1 MPTIAELVSADR
13 SVRRFAQT
21 PVSAETLRDFVDIAR
36 LVHSGA
42 NHQPLRYALVAS
54 AEACDRVFPHTRW
67 AAGLADWTG
76 PAPDERPTA
85 YIVICRDREG
95 AIAGGLDHG
104 IAAEAIALAATER
117 GLSACMIGA
126 FDGKGVSAALSLD
139 ERYQALLVIALG
151 VAGETVVIETVGA
164 DGSTK
169 YWRDEAGVHHVPKR
183 ALEDVII
190 ATAP

>member
-1 MPTIAELVSADR
+1 VPTIAELVRADR
-13 SVRRFAQT
+13 SVRRFAQE
-21 PVSAETLRDFVDIAR
+21 PIALKVLSELVDIAR

-54 AEACDRVFPHTRW
+54 AEACERVFPHTRW
-67 AAGLADWTG
+67 AAGLAGWNG
-76 PAPDERPTA
+76 PAPTERPTA

-104 IAAEAIALAATER
+104 IAAEVIALAAAER

-126 FDGKGVSAALSLD
+126 FDAAGVTQALSLV

-151 VAGETVVIETVGA
+151 VAGETVVIETLEA